1 MLVSECTL
9 RLEIGTVESSCCGV
23 AGAFRWEA
31 ANDETA
37 MATGRLNLLLAADV
51 LERAPA

>member
-1 MLVSECTL
+1 MLVLECTL